1 MRQPQNLLSF
11 LLANRT
17 INSLSCV
24 HLSTVG
30 LYTNNMISEPSFYKA
45 KIAFVGSITLLV
57 DFWSSVVVRASTW
70 NILIINIFII
80 EFFSS

>member
-11 LLANRT
+11 LLTNRR

-30 LYTNNMISEPSFYKA
+30 LYTNNMISEP
-45 KIAFVGSITLLV
+45 AFEENHRPFASHLQTLSHYV
-57 DFWSSVVVRASTW
+57 EHSTLIGIRTH
-70 NILIINIFII
+70 NI
-80 EFFSS
+80 SGDRH

>member
-11 LLANRT
+11 LLTNRR

-24 HLSTVG
+24 HLSTVR
-30 LYTNNMISEPSFYKA
+30 LYTKNMISEPSFYKV

-57 DFWSSVVVRASTW
+57 DFWSSVVVRASNW
-70 NILIINIFII
+70 NILIKIFII
-80 EFFSS
+80 EIFTS